1 MISDFWRL
9 LLIVVVLL
17 GLDGLYL
24 KLNSSSYLQT
34 FAQIQKAPV
43 QINYLGAAF
52 AYLALIIGAYVVT
65 GLGSNLEIP
74 FISRILPNLAG
85 QVKNTRIYATAFLFF
100 IAYLL
105 FNGTMLAV
113 FKDYT
118 WRLAI
123 MDTAWGTLLGLI
135 IGYVTQFFM

>member
-24 KLNSSSYLQT
+24 KWNSATYLNTL
-34 FAQIQKAPV
+34 ANIQKSP
-43 QINYLGAAF
+43 ININFLGATL
-52 AYLALIIGAYVVT
+52 AYLALIIGAYVTT
-65 GLGSNLEIP
+65 GLGSNIEIP
-74 FISRILPNLAG
+74 FIGNFLPRLSG
-85 QVKNTRIYATAFLFF
+85 QVKNARIYATAFLFF

-113 FKDYT
+113 FRDYT
-118 WRLAI
+118 YRLAI

-135 IGYVTQFFM
+135 IGYVTQLFM